1 MGQLFIHVLL
11 LWLLLYLVTG
21 CREKETANI
30 LPAPKEE
37 DPMMSA
43 LAIDVLFSDSGR
55 IEARLTSPSMKKYT
69 GELARMEFQKG
80 FHVILYDSVMRE
92 QSTISANYGIRLEMS
107 RIMEARGNVV
117 VRNELKNE
125 QLNTEQL
132 IWDQP
137 RRTIYSKKK
146 VRITTPGK
154 ILFGDGIESD
164 EAFSKYRIT
173 NPTGQMVVKKDSV

>member
-55 IEARLTSPSMKKYT
+55 IEARLTSTSMKKYT

-80 FHVILYDSVMRE
+80 FHVILYD
-92 QSTISANYGIRLEMS
+92 
-107 RIMEARGNVV
+107 
-117 VRNELKNE
+117 
-125 QLNTEQL
+125 
-132 IWDQP
+132 
-137 RRTIYSKKK
+137 
-146 VRITTPGK
+146 
-154 ILFGDGIESD
+154 
-164 EAFSKYRIT
+164 
-173 NPTGQMVVKKDSV
+173 